1 VQGRATVKER
11 VALIRHPKHPLACA
25 RGTECYAEAAGAQS
39 PARLSG
45 LQLKDTLLPDFA
57 VRFQAD
63 YA

>member
-1 VQGRATVKER
+1 MQGRATVKER

-57 VRFQAD
+57 
-63 YA
+63 